1 MAQALTVWIGAGN
14 RWRQEASN
22 GRFPDREHR
31 QQGVYVASRK
41 RRQTDMTAAAL
52 TASVKRQLESVAQDP
67 FEAPDWPENQ
77 ILGLIE
83 VRPKSTFAAHK
94 LLMDEEKDV
103 DAHVCNAGAHC

>member
-14 RWRQEASN
+14 RWRKEASN

-41 RRQTDMTAAAL
+41 RRQTDMHAAAL
-52 TASVKRQLESVAQDP
+52 TDSV
-67 FEAPDWPENQ
+67 Q

-83 VRPKSTFAAHK
+83 VRPKSTFAAHSR
-94 LLMDEEKDV
+94 LMDEEQDV
-103 DAHVCNAGAHC
+103 DAHCNAGAHC

>member
-1 MAQALTVWIGAGN
+1 
-14 RWRQEASN
+14 
-22 GRFPDREHR
+22 
-31 QQGVYVASRK
+31 
-41 RRQTDMTAAAL
+41 MTAAAL

-67 FEAPDWPENQ
+67 FEAPNWPENQ

>member
-14 RWRQEASN
+14 RWRKEASH

-41 RRQTDMTAAAL
+41 RRQTDMHAAAL
-52 TASVKRQLESVAQDP
+52 TDSVKSELESLTQDP
-67 FEAPDWPENQ
+67 FEAPTWPENQ

-83 VRPKSTFAAHK
+83 VRPKSTFAAHSR
-94 LLMDEEKDV
+94 LMDEEQDV
-103 DAHVCNAGAHC
+103 DAHCNAGAHC